1 MTTTPY
7 PRTSLGVKV
16 MNFTHYNT
24 DDIVA
29 ALNWMEGTL
38 PADTTIWKTYAEG
51 VSFREMGH
59 SKDTNRVKVRS
70 GHGVRRGVIFIVPP
84 KEIYD
89 NPLEALASEGQES
102 PTIPHTVM
110 VRLLD
115 TLTSMYESHPKDDE
129 DEDGGFVE
137 MTPENVPA
145 MAIRIEKSRQNKVPR
160 DGKYTARRN
169 AHRELVSLSYKLGT
183 MKRTLMAPPWR
194 EVKRAR
200 SKGQA
205 PKARNWREIN
215 HITGTDKTEKAVKR
229 LAERLMELRSQ
240 IAKEAAAIRM
250 PEFTQEEK

>member
-7 PRTSLGVKV
+7 PRTSLGLKV

-24 DDIVA
+24 DDLVA
-29 ALNWMEGTL
+29 ALNWLESTL
-38 PADTTIWKTYAEG
+38 PAKSTVWKTYADG

-59 SKDTNRVKVRS
+59 SKDPKRAKVRL
-70 GHGVRRGVIFIVPP
+70 GHGVRRGVAFIVPP

-89 NPLEALASEGQES
+89 NLLEALASEGQENR
-102 PTIPHTVM
+102 TIPHTVL

-115 TLTSMYESHPKDDE
+115 VLTTMYASQNDDG
-129 DEDGGFVE
+129 D
-137 MTPENVPA
+137 ENVYIEPSPESVPV
-145 MAIRIEKSRQNKVPR
+145 MAVRIEKSRQNKVPR

-169 AHRELVSLSYKLGT
+169 AHRELVSLSYKLGN
-183 MKRTLMAPPWR
+183 MKRTLMSPPWR

-200 SKGQA
+200 TKGQT
-205 PKARNWREIN
+205 PKQRNWKEIN